1 MRAGWARTSRTART
15 RRTRLGGLLLPKR
28 SVGLERIWWAAGW
41 LDLAAAGVGIGVR
54 RGSVDVG
61 LGYVSAEVGEDVL
74 DLSAV
79 DPADLV
85 VIVLG

>member
-1 MRAGWARTSRTART
+1 
-15 RRTRLGGLLLPKR
+15 
-28 SVGLERIWWAAGW
+28 
-41 LDLAAAGVGIGVR
+41 
-54 RGSVDVG
+54 VG